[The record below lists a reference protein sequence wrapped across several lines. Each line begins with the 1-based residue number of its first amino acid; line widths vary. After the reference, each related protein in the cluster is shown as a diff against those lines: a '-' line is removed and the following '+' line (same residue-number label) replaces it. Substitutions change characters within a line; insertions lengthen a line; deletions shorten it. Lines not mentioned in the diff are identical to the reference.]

1 MVAFSSSLSDDQQH
15 KLTPARRRKDH
26 SSSSS
31 DGAAWRGVV
40 RTDVLVDGR
49 DDAKADDDALSM
61 VVRVARVRWRWRAS
75 KPTAYSATSSPS
87 VAASSPAVMDSAFKM
102 SADDSISTDPALT
115 VPGWLSNVL
124 RCDRPSL
131 VVAEAES

>member
-1 MVAFSSSLSDDQQH
+1 MVSFSSSLSDDQQH

-49 DDAKADDDALSM
+49 DDAKADDAVLSM
-61 VVRVARVRWRWRAS
+61 VVRVARVRWRAS
-75 KPTAYSATSSPS
+75 KPTAYSPTSSPS
-87 VAASSPAVMDSAFKM
+87 GTASSPAVMDSAFKM
-102 SADDSISTDPALT
+102 SADDSTSTDPALT